1 MFRNY
6 YKIRINGKDVK
17 RFLKSLYKRGIRFI
31 NIIILD
37 KELICKVDQENYNKI
52 INIKTSYHIE
62 VSKIYGLNYF
72 KLIIKKNMIFIISFI
87 IGILYLFFLSNI
99 IFNIEIVHDDN
110 EIKEIIYDELDNLNI
125 KKYKFIKSYD
135 YIQKAKEQIINNN
148 KDVIEWI
155 EIERVGTT
163 YKVRFEKRIINKQ
176 ENESS
181 KRHLIAKKSGIIKKI
196 EAHDGEI
203 TKKVND
209 YVNKGDIIISGD
221 IHKGDDVKESLS
233 ANGEVY
239 AEVWYKVKVKMPL
252 YYHEE
257 KYSGNIIKSLKLYFL
272 NKEYNLFNK
281 SFINKRSSLKTLFSD
296 FYNMISFNYGIDKE
310 IIIKDEVNTIANE
323 NDAIILA
330 REKIINK
337 LDTNEYIISQKK
349 LKTTINDSTIN
360 VEVFFKVYENIS
372 SYRYY

>member
-6 YKIRINGKDVK
+6 YKVKIEGKDVK

-99 IFNIEIVHDDN
+99 IFNIEIVHEDT
-110 EIKEIIYDELDNLNI
+110 EFRKIIYDELDNLNI

-135 YIQKAKEQIINNN
+135 YIQKAKEQIINSN
-148 KDVIEWI
+148 KDKIEWI

-163 YKVRFEKRIINKQ
+163 YKVKLEKRIINNKEK
-176 ENESS
+176 ENS
-181 KRHLIAKKSGIIKKI
+181 KRHLVAKKSGIIKKI
-196 EAHDGEI
+196 DAYDGEI
-203 TKKVND
+203 TKKIND

-221 IHKGDDVKESLS
+221 IHKGEDIKESLS

-239 AEVWYKVKVKMPL
+239 AEVWYKVKVNMPL

-281 SFINKRSSLKTLFSD
+281 AFINKRSSLKTLFSD

>member
-6 YKIRINGKDVK
+6 YKVKIEGKDVK

-110 EIKEIIYDELDNLNI
+110 EIKEIIYNELDDLKI
-125 KKYKFIKSYD
+125 KKFSFIKSYD

-155 EIERVGTT
+155 EI
-163 YKVRFEKRIINKQ
+163 
-176 ENESS
+176 
-181 KRHLIAKKSGIIKKI
+181 
-196 EAHDGEI
+196 
-203 TKKVND
+203 
-209 YVNKGDIIISGD
+209 
-221 IHKGDDVKESLS
+221 
-233 ANGEVY
+233 
-239 AEVWYKVKVKMPL
+239 
-252 YYHEE
+252 
-257 KYSGNIIKSLKLYFL
+257 
-272 NKEYNLFNK
+272 
-281 SFINKRSSLKTLFSD
+281 
-296 FYNMISFNYGIDKE
+296 
-310 IIIKDEVNTIANE
+310 
-323 NDAIILA
+323 
-330 REKIINK
+330 
-337 LDTNEYIISQKK
+337 
-349 LKTTINDSTIN
+349 
-360 VEVFFKVYENIS
+360 
-372 SYRYY
+372 